1 MKSIFTLLL
10 FVLPFFGNSQTY
22 TEIQVP
28 NVTPMCEMVI
38 EVGAGEPFYILNKQV
53 GLVTHTYI
61 LINQTS
67 STYVIPTLTTG
78 ITVLQ
83 LFKANDSKMTF
94 SLGQTIPIIVDPN
107 GNSYM
112 RIH

>member
-10 FVLPFFGNSQTY
+10 FLVSFTTTAQTY

-28 NVTPMCEMVI
+28 NLTPMCEMVI

-67 STYVIPTLTTG
+67 AVYVAPTLPADF
-78 ITVLQ
+78 TVVE
-83 LFKANDSKMTF
+83 LFKANNSKMTF
-94 SLGQTIPIIVDPN
+94 SLGQTIPIIVDVQ